1 MEKQFF
7 LRKTKYMHNIR
18 AVLEHGFR
26 AAFCCLCVNGM
37 DFDQVTVKV
46 VNSNDFIVTG
56 GESGENSLFAK
67 I

>member
-1 MEKQFF
+1 
-7 LRKTKYMHNIR
+7 MHNIR
-18 AVLEHGFR
+18 AVLEYGFR
-26 AAFCCLCVNGM
+26 AAFCRFCVNGM